1 MKNKIQSILRESLNK
16 TIIENLIDEDY
27 PINFNMD
34 EFKGLITFKD
44 RITYCDNNLKKISSG
59 SGRIVYMIDDIK
71 VLKLSK
77 KK

>member
-1 MKNKIQSILRESLNK
+1 
-16 TIIENLIDEDY
+16 
-27 PINFNMD
+27 MD

-71 VLKLSK
+71 VLKNLVK
-77 KK
+77 GLLKLKLNQNGVKIVIFQIY

>member
-1 MKNKIQSILRESLNK
+1 
-16 TIIENLIDEDY
+16 
-27 PINFNMD
+27 MD

-77 KK
+77 IVKGCSN

>member
-1 MKNKIQSILRESLNK
+1 
-16 TIIENLIDEDY
+16 
-27 PINFNMD
+27 MD

-77 KK
+77 NSKGLLKLKLNQNGVKIVIFQIY